1 MIDESLVRAAL
12 LLGPCGLLA
21 ALWVALRP
29 SPRAMTATA
38 LALLWN
44 IPFVLLV
51 NVLAFQ
57 LGWWSFAPGERS
69 LLGMPVDVLLG
80 WAVFWG
86 PVAALALFRLN
97 LLIVLLGF
105 AWIDVLLMPQLA
117 PLVRLGDH
125 WLIGEGVALGL
136 CLLPGQILARD
147 TAARKNVCRRAALHG
162 IGYGAWL
169 IFLIPAALAQ
179 HAGVDYVAAVMG
191 LSLASWIIYPLSFAL
206 LIGLAALH
214 EFAAVGGGTP
224 IPFDPPQR
232 LVTTG
237 PYAYLANPMQVVS
250 IAVML
255 LLACWLA
262 VWELALMAAS
272 FFIYSVGLV
281 RWHHGADI
289 AKRFGPEWTE
299 YRAAVPNWWPRW
311 RPYVRDVA
319 SNTCAHP
326 DGRKE
331 QGIAAL
337 ARALEHTNLPLAC
350 VGWFM
355 RLPRLVQVCVL
366 HTRQKRITFVG

>member
-1 MIDESLVRAAL
+1 MIDESLIRAAL

-21 ALWVALRP
+21 VLWVVLRP
-29 SPRAMTATA
+29 GPRAMTGAA

-51 NVLAFQ
+51 NVLAFR

-80 WAVFWG
+80 WSVFWG
-86 PVAALALFRLN
+86 PVAALAPRPLN
-97 LLIVLLGF
+97 FLIVLLGF
-105 AWIDVLLMPQLA
+105 AWIDVLLMPQLK
-117 PLVRLGDH
+117 PLVTLGDR
-125 WLIGEGVALGL
+125 WLFGEAVALML
-136 CLLPGQILARD
+136 CLLPGQILVRD
-147 TAARKNVCRRAALHG
+147 TQARESVGRRAALQG

-169 IFLIPAALAQ
+169 IFLIPAALCQ
-179 HAGVDYVAAVMG
+179 HAGIDYVGAVRE
-191 LSLASWIIYPLSFAL
+191 LRVTSWIICPLAFVL

-224 IPFDPPQR
+224 IPLDPPQR

-255 LLACWLA
+255 LLACWLG
-262 VWELALMAAS
+262 VWELVAMAAS
-272 FFIYSVGLV
+272 FLIYSVGFV

-289 AKRFGPEWTE
+289 ANRFGPEWTA

-311 RPYVRDVA
+311 RPYEREPAKRHVA
-319 SNTCAHP
+319 ERC
-326 DGRKE
+326 R
-331 QGIAAL
+331 IAAL
-337 ARALEHTNLPLAC
+337 ARALEHTNLALAC
-350 VGWFM
+350 LGWFM
-355 RLPRLVQVCVL
+355 RLPGLVWPCVL
-366 HTRQKRITFVG
+366 HDGQKRITLDG